1 MTVIQIKLPDEV
13 AQRARSAGLL
23 SDSAIQQLLEDA
35 MRRRAGRA
43 LMNAARDIQEA
54 GILPMSMEEI
64 DAEVKA
70 LRAERRTR
78 ETAHNQL
85 QGREPG
91 DDAGRP

>member
-1 MTVIQIKLPDEV
+1 MRDIIFQKS
-13 AQRARSAGLL
+13 RFLL
-23 SDSAIQQLLEDA
+23 KSDRLLEDA